1 MNQYKWEG
9 MRSNSEPPR
18 SQDGRFWK
26 CILANHPNRYIALCW
41 RPV

>member
-18 SQDGRFWK
+18 SQDGRF
-26 CILANHPNRYIALCW
+26 
-41 RPV
+41 